1 MAEDVGMRRRGAGGG
16 EQKGGRGGGE
26 EKKAERPKPFQG
38 RYNPKASDRY
48 GTVSHKSLAKFVM
61 LFGVVFFLLY
71 SNYRKES
78 VQCIAKVTETL
89 EKTRSVSMLCSPTYK
104 AEIQALDPVC
114 LPARCGRMISDDIV
128 TEAEAHALL
137 NLAKKGLAQGGGAG
151 GASILDL
158 HSGALSK
165 EKLFINLYK
174 TNPGL
179 FTERDFDLYR
189 SVKDKVK
196 AAVAE
201 HFNLDNS
208 KLFLSHP
215 TFFSELTAVP
225 AVTPHDEY
233 WHDHIDK
240 ETYPSFHYTSLLYL
254 SEYKRD
260 FTGGRFMFIDEGSK
274 LNRSIEPKDGR
285 VSAFTSGPEN
295 RHMVEPVTGGTR
307 YALTMGF
314 TCDQGEAIADPGTT
328 T

>member
-1 MAEDVGMRRRGAGGG
+1 MG
-16 EQKGGRGGGE
+16 
-26 EKKAERPKPFQG
+26 ERPKPFQG

-48 GTVSHKSLAKFVM
+48 GSVSHKSLAKFVM

-114 LPARCGRMISDDIV
+114 LPARCGRMISDAIV
-128 TEAEAHALL
+128 TEAEAHGLL

-196 AAVAE
+196 AAVA
-201 HFNLDNS
+201 
-208 KLFLSHP
+208 
-215 TFFSELTAVP
+215 
-225 AVTPHDEY
+225 PHDEY
-233 WHDHIDK
+233 WHEHIDK

-274 LNRSIEPKDGR
+274 LNRSVEPKDGR

-295 RHMVEPVTGGTR
+295 RHMVEPVSGGTR

-314 TCDQGEAIADPGTT
+314 TCDPSEAIADPGTST
-328 T
+328 